1 MSAKKFF
8 TADKKQGPLSSNLN
22 QVIDVIQEDVSGS
35 ATRRKYQ
42 TFVTGGI
49 GPGVTSSLY
58 QTIYDQDFTLQTA
71 NPVADMTVGLFHYD
85 DGQNKRE
92 NLVTITSE
100 TGYDRFD
107 NGQITFDTKH
117 TMMMREK
124 VNIYRQ
130 YAKLLLGDAD
140 KPFCL
145 DGAGTNN
152 RNTIDKVNQAGTN
165 QWKDSS
171 FIMDACLFVNV
182 KRLFAR
188 DALRPETFA
197 MRLYERAPQWN
208 DELYPEHTTATS
220 VWKPDFF
227 PYHDGT
233 TYGASRHD
241 SSSASTYFNNQ
252 SYYRWNGSTPGA
264 GGQFN
269 AMTNLFGGDVNSSI
283 YGVQIIADIGGNPPQ
298 VTASES
304 RWSYLK
310 LASDTTKIVGLIFY
324 DAGIAVLNLGTTTRS
339 SVGWGSTLTA
349 LNNPHGHKYASDN
362 PAGGDGGMGGHL
374 SMRPVFAP
382 YDRINGVL
390 NGMSADFTDSAQT
403 GWQGNNS
410 QAAGQVFIGR
420 VDGQTDA
427 NTIVL
432 NAGSG
437 FANSLRK
444 HEKTDVA
451 GSFNGASISNRA
463 SNLDTY
469 SEGVEYQQ
477 TLSSGGNG
485 PKINPNAQFYPD
497 LLVSGSIDDI
507 IDHIG
512 FTRFSSG
519 SLTSMAFQNST
530 KIQSSIFFCRANAS
544 QFNGSANN
552 TWSEPN
558 PNNPSEKQ
566 WLLTST
572 TEQNR
577 PYTYITTVLLY
588 DASDELVAV
597 AKLNRPIEKN
607 SESELTVRVRL
618 DF

>member
-22 QVIDVIQEDVSGS
+22 QVIDIIQEDVSGS

-71 NPVADMTVGLFHYD
+71 NAVADMTVGLFHYD
-85 DGQNKRE
+85 DGANSRK
-92 NLVTITSE
+92 NLVTINSE
-100 TGYDRFD
+100 TGYTRFD

-124 VNIYRQ
+124 VNVYRQ

-145 DGAGTNN
+145 DGAGGSN
-152 RNTIDKVNQAGTN
+152 RNTIDKENSTGQN
-165 QWKDSS
+165 QWKDSPV
-171 FIMDACLFVNV
+171 IMDACVFVNV

-188 DALRPETFA
+188 DSLRPETFA
-197 MRLYERAPQWN
+197 MRLYSRAPQWH
-208 DELYPEHTTATS
+208 DLLYPEHASAGS
-220 VWKPDFF
+220 VWTTDYH
-227 PYHDGT
+227 PYKDGAAAAGETRHT
-233 TYGASRHD
+233 TYGNQNYYNH
-241 SSSASTYFNNQ
+241 NN
-252 SYYRWNGSTPGA
+252 GV
-264 GGQFN
+264 FN
-269 AMTNLFGGDVNSSI
+269 AMTNLFGGDVNSST
-283 YGVQIIADIGGNPPQ
+283 YGVRIIADIGGNPPQ

-310 LASDTTKIVGLIFY
+310 LASDTTKLVGLIFY
-324 DAGIAVLNLGTTTRS
+324 DAGIAVLNLGTSTQASTEQ
-339 SVGWGSTLTA
+339 WGIGLKGDEA
-349 LNNPHGHKYASDN
+349 FEGFKWQYGRAN
-362 PAGGDGGMGGHL
+362 GGDGGLGGL
-374 SMRPVFAP
+374 DTMRPVFEP
-382 YDRINGVL
+382 FDRINGVL
-390 NGMSADFTDSAQT
+390 SGMAADFTDSLQT

-420 VDGQTDA
+420 VDKA
-427 NTIVL
+427 
-432 NAGSG
+432 
-437 FANSLRK
+437 
-444 HEKTDVA
+444 
-451 GSFNGASISNRA
+451 
-463 SNLDTY
+463 
-469 SEGVEYQQ
+469 
-477 TLSSGGNG
+477 TLSNSIVMDHASTFLAANRKTTLSNITGIPTGRPANGGAIGAASAGLEHQQILSSAGNG
-485 PKINPNAQFYPD
+485 PKINPEAQFYPD
-497 LLVSGSIDDI
+497 LLVSGSMDDI

-519 SLTSMAFQNST
+519 SLTACAFQNST
-530 KIQSSIFFCRANAS
+530 KIQSSIFFCRAAAS
-544 QFNGSANN
+544 QFNGSSNP
-552 TWSEPN
+552 TWSETN
-558 PNNPSEKQ
+558 PNSVGETQ

-572 TEQNR
+572 SDQNR

>member
-8 TADKKQGPLSSNLN
+8 TADKKQGPLASNLN

-71 NPVADMTVGLFHYD
+71 NPVADMTVGLFHYN
-85 DGQNKRE
+85 DGTNSRQ
-92 NLVTITSE
+92 NLVTINSE
-100 TGYDRFD
+100 TGYTRFD

-145 DGAGTNN
+145 DGAGANN
-152 RNTIDKVNQAGTN
+152 RNTIDKTLPNGTN
-165 QWKDSS
+165 QWVDSS
-171 FIMDACLFVNV
+171 KIMDACLFVNV

-208 DELYPEHTTATS
+208 DELYPEHSSATS
-220 VWKPDFF
+220 VWKPDFE
-227 PYHDGT
+227 PYHNGAS
-233 TYGASRHD
+233 YGAPAH
-241 SSSASTYFNNQ
+241 TTFGNQ
-252 SYYRWNGSTPGA
+252 SYYRWNGTAAPGS

-324 DAGIAVLNLGTTTRS
+324 DAGIAVLNLGTSTQAS
-339 SVGWGSTLTA
+339 SVDWGSGLNA
-349 LNNPHGHKYASDN
+349 LDNPNGFKYAKINST
-362 PAGGDGGMGGHL
+362 GGDAGLGGDL

-390 NGMSADFTDSAQT
+390 SGMSADFTDSAQT
-403 GWQGNNS
+403 GWQGNNA

-437 FANSLRK
+437 FANTLRK
-444 HEKTDVA
+444 HEKTDV
-451 GSFNGASISNRA
+451 GGNFNGASISGRA
-463 SNLDTY
+463 GHLDTY
-469 SEGVEYQQ
+469 NEGVEYQQ
-477 TLSSGGNG
+477 SLSSGGNG

-530 KIQSSIFFCRANAS
+530 KIQSSIFFCRASAS
-544 QFNGSANN
+544 QFNGSSNQ
-552 TWSEPN
+552 TWSEKN
-558 PNNPSEKQ
+558 PNNQNENQ

-572 TEQNR
+572 SEQNR

>member
-22 QVIDVIQEDVSGS
+22 QVIDIIQEDVSGS

-71 NPVADMTVGLFHYD
+71 NAVADMTVGLFHYD
-85 DGQNKRE
+85 DGTESRK
-92 NLVTITSE
+92 NLVTINSE
-100 TGYDRFD
+100 TGYTRFD

-124 VNIYRQ
+124 VNVYRQ

-145 DGAGTNN
+145 DGAGGNN
-152 RNTIDKVNQAGTN
+152 KNTIDKENSTGVN
-165 QWKDSS
+165 QWKDSPV
-171 FIMDACLFVNV
+171 IMDACVFVNV

-188 DALRPETFA
+188 DSLRPETFA

-208 DELYPEHTTATS
+208 DELYPEHTTATNI
-220 VWKPDFF
+220 WKPDFV
-227 PYHDGT
+227 PYHDGSN
-233 TYGASRHD
+233 YGAPAH
-241 SSSASTYFNNQ
+241 SSNNNQ
-252 SYYRWNGSTPGA
+252 AYYRWDGTDR
-264 GGQFN
+264 FN
-269 AMTNLFGGDVNSSI
+269 AMTNLFGGDVNSSV
-283 YGVQIIADIGGNPPQ
+283 YGVQIIADIGGNPAQ
-298 VTASES
+298 VSSFGS

-310 LASDTTKIVGLIFY
+310 LASDTTKLVGLIFY
-324 DAGIAVLNLGTTTRS
+324 DAGIAVLNLGTSTQASTVS
-339 SVGWGSTLTA
+339 WGSTLTD
-349 LNNPHGHKYASDN
+349 LNNPNGNKYKHALAN
-362 PAGGDGGMGGHL
+362 GGDAGLGGLLTMK
-374 SMRPVFAP
+374 PVFAP

-390 NGMSADFTDSAQT
+390 SGMSADYTDTAQK
-403 GWQGNNS
+403 GWQGNNA

-420 VDGQTDA
+420 VDGQADA

-444 HEKTDVA
+444 HEKADVG
-451 GSFNGASISNRA
+451 GSFNGATISGRA
-463 SNLDTY
+463 TNLTTY
-469 SEGVEYQQ
+469 NAGVEYQQ
-477 TLSSGGNG
+477 SLSSAGNG
-485 PKINPNAQFYPD
+485 PKVNPNAQFYPD
-497 LLVSGSIDDI
+497 LLVSGSMDDI

-519 SLTSMAFQNST
+519 SLTACAFQNST
-530 KIQSSIFFCRANAS
+530 KIQSSIFFCRAAAS
-544 QFNGSANN
+544 QFNGSSNP
-552 TWSEPN
+552 TWSETN
-558 PNNPSEKQ
+558 PNSQDETQ

-572 TEQNR
+572 SDQNR

-588 DASDELVAV
+588 DSSDELVAV

>member
-8 TADKKQGPLSSNLN
+8 TADKKQGPLTSNLN
-22 QVIDVIQEDVSGS
+22 QVIDIIQEDVSGS

-58 QTIYDQDFTLQTA
+58 QTVYDQDFTLQTA
-71 NPVADMTVGLFHYD
+71 NPVTDMTVGLFHYD
-85 DGQNKRE
+85 EGTSDTRRQ
-92 NLVTITSE
+92 NLVTINSE
-100 TGYDRFD
+100 TGYTRFD

-145 DGAGTNN
+145 DGDGTNN
-152 RNTIDKVNQAGTN
+152 KNTIDKNTDAGVN

-171 FIMDACLFVNV
+171 VIMDACMFVNV

-208 DELYPEHTTATS
+208 TQLYPEHTTGTS
-220 VWKPDFF
+220 VWKPDFV
-227 PYHDGT
+227 PYYDT
-233 TYGASRHD
+233 STATYGASAD
-241 SSSASTYFNNQ
+241 ATWNNQ
-252 SYYRWNGSTPGA
+252 GYYRWDGTDR
-264 GGQFN
+264 FN

-310 LASDTTKIVGLIFY
+310 LASDTTKLVGLIFY
-324 DAGIAVLNLGTTTRS
+324 DAGIAVLNLGTSTQAS
-339 SVGWGSTLTA
+339 SVGWGTA
-349 LNNPHGHKYASDN
+349 LTPKKNPQGYKYASDN
-362 PAGGDGGMGGHL
+362 STGGDGGMGGHL

-390 NGMSADFTDSAQT
+390 SGMSADFTDTAQK
-403 GWQGNNS
+403 GWQGNNA

-427 NTIVL
+427 NTVVL
-432 NAGSG
+432 DAGGTS
-437 FANSLRK
+437 FADSLLK
-444 HEKTDVA
+444 NEKTYDSGGPGVS
-451 GSFNGASISNRA
+451 GTISN
-463 SNLDTY
+463 LTTY
-469 SEGVEYQQ
+469 SAGVEYQQ

-507 IDHIG
+507 VDHIG

-530 KIQSSIFFCRANAS
+530 KIQSSIFFCRASAS
-544 QFNGSANN
+544 QFNGSANG

-558 PNNPSEKQ
+558 PNNPNGQQ

-572 TEQNR
+572 SDQNR